1 MELEIIKALQS
12 IGNDALDIVCKSISY
27 LASYLGFF
35 FWLVVIF
42 IFFKKSYAACFGVTY
57 GISVGF
63 NYAIKA
69 IVNRPRPYVV
79 DTSIINKLNAVGQSF
94 PSGHTLS
101 ATIICFFLSYW
112 INEKVQS
119 KWLKYSLITLLVL
132 FLLSVIFSRMYLG
145 QHYLTDTIAGLV
157 LGACYSII
165 GLFAYKKY
173 KNRKK
178 NNDKKGKNDENK

>member
-1 MELEIIKALQS
+1 MELEIIKAIQS
-12 IGNDALDIVCKSISY
+12 IGSDALDIVCKAISY

-35 FWLVVIF
+35 FWLIIVF
-42 IFFKKSYAACFGVTY
+42 IFFKKSFALCFGVTY
-57 GISVGF
+57 GVSVGL

-69 IVNRPRPYVV
+69 IVNRPRPYMV
-79 DTSIINKLNAVGQSF
+79 DANIINKLNAVGQSF

-112 INEKVQS
+112 INAKV
-119 KWLKYSLITLLVL
+119 KNKYLKYTLISLLVV
-132 FLLSVIFSRMYLG
+132 FLIAVIFSRMYLG

-165 GLFAYKKY
+165 GLLAYKKY
-173 KNRKK
+173 E
-178 NNDKKGKNDENK
+178 DKKCNKNK

>member
-12 IGNDALDIVCKSISY
+12 IGNDALDILCKSISY

-35 FWLVVIF
+35 FWLIVVF
-42 IFFKKSYAACFGVTY
+42 LFFKKSFALCFGVTY
-57 GISVGF
+57 GLSVGF

-101 ATIICFFLSYW
+101 ATIICFFLAYW
-112 INEKVQS
+112 INDKVKN
-119 KWLKYSLITLLVL
+119 KWFKYSLISLLAL
-132 FLLSVIFSRMYLG
+132 FLLSVMFSRMYLG

-165 GLFAYKKY
+165 GIFAYKKY
-173 KNRKK
+173 EKKIKERKER
-178 NNDKKGKNDENK
+178 KNDGNK